1 MSAPAEAAA
10 PLPEIEVPLP
20 DAPAAV
26 TEDDIAGGED
36 KPAKKPAK
44 KAAKKKAPKQAGS
57 QA

>member
-1 MSAPAEAAA
+1 M
-10 PLPEIEVPLP
+10 PLP

-26 TEDDIAGGED
+26 TENDVAGVED

-44 KAAKKKAPKQAGS
+44 KTAKKKALKQAGS